1 MPRKVALVTGA
12 GKRLG
17 RAIAEAL
24 AADGWALLVHYHT
37 SRRDAED
44 LASSIGGKAVGF
56 DLEDVEG
63 VKDFLR
69 ALNRDGG
76 KIDALINSASIF
88 EPDRPETVTADDL
101 LRNFRINLMAPV
113 LLASAMAEAHTAR
126 NSGCVVNLLDQK
138 LFNLNPDF
146 FSYTL
151 SKYALLGATQT
162 MAMALA
168 PRVRVNAV
176 APGVTLPV
184 KGQSQEEFERAHRMN
199 PMQGGATPEDI
210 VRAVR
215 FILATPSMTGETIT
229 VDGGQHLDARRSDVL
244 YSAGQP
250 AGEA

>member
-1 MPRKVALVTGA
+1 VTGA

-24 AADGWALLVHYHT
+24 AEDGWSLVIHYNR
-37 SRRDAED
+37 SRDEAEH
-44 LASSIGGKAVGF
+44 LAERTGGRTAAF
-56 DLEDVEG
+56 DLEDSHG
-63 VKDFLR
+63 VKGFLR
-69 ALNRDGG
+69 AQGR
-76 KIDALINSASIF
+76 IDALINSASIF
-88 EPDRPETVTADDL
+88 EPDRPEDVTADSL
-101 LRNFRINLMAPV
+101 MRNLKINLMAPV
-113 LLASAMAEAHTAR
+113 LLASAMAKFHAGR

-151 SKYALLGATQT
+151 SKYALLGATET

-184 KGQSQEEFERAHRMN
+184 KGQSEKEFHAAHRMN
-199 PMQGGATPEDI
+199 PMRGGATPEDI

-215 FILATPSMTGETIT
+215 FILDTPSMTGETIT
-229 VDGGQHLDARRSDVL
+229 VDGGQHLDAMRSDVL
-244 YSAGQP
+244 YKAT
-250 AGEA
+250 EKDVTEKDMDE

>member
-1 MPRKVALVTGA
+1 MDGKVALVTGA

-17 RAIAEAL
+17 RAIAQAL
-24 AADGWALLVHYHT
+24 AADGWSLVVHYNA
-37 SRRDAED
+37 SRAEAEA
-44 LASSIGGKAVGF
+44 LAAEIGGRAARF
-56 DLEDVEG
+56 DLEDTDAVQ
-63 VKDFLR
+63 DFLR
-69 ALNRDGG
+69 AQGRV
-76 KIDALINSASIF
+76 DALINSASIF
-88 EPDRPETVTADDL
+88 EPDRPEDVTPDL
-101 LRNFRINLMAPV
+101 FIRQLRVNLMAPV

-184 KGQSQEEFERAHRMN
+184 KGQTAQEFERAHRLN
-199 PMQGGATPEDI
+199 PMQGGATPDDV

-215 FILATPSMTGETIT
+215 FILATPSITGETII
-229 VDGGQHLDARRSDVL
+229 VDGGQHLDARRNDVL
-244 YSAGQP
+244 YSSGKN
-250 AGEA
+250 EVLT

>member
-1 MPRKVALVTGA
+1 MARKVALVTGA

-24 AADGWALLVHYHT
+24 AADGWSLVVHYNT
-37 SRRDAED
+37 SRDEAEA
-44 LASSIGGKAVGF
+44 LAAQVGGRAAGF
-56 DLEDVEG
+56 DLEDTAG

-69 ALNRDGG
+69 SQG

-88 EPDRPETVTADDL
+88 EPDRPEDVAQDL
-101 LRNFRINLMAPV
+101 FLRQLRVNLMAPV

-126 NSGCVVNLLDQK
+126 NSGCVINLLDQK

-184 KGQSQEEFERAHRMN
+184 KGQSQAAFERAHRMN
-199 PMQGGATPEDI
+199 PMQGGATPDDI

-215 FILATPSMTGETIT
+215 FLLATPSVTGETIT

-244 YSAGQP
+244 YSAGKN
-250 AGEA
+250 ET